1 MEKNFWRSVFQM
13 KDKKVM
19 NQIGLMILLGVV
31 LILLG
36 GSFYMKP
43 SIGAKDNMN
52 RTMVAEDVIPVNPIV
67 SQTTEEKLEEILS
80 NIEGAGAVKVMITYA
95 TTEEK
100 IIAHNQISEK
110 SYYENQQMEGENK
123 NQQVVLLE
131 QGNVQTP
138 YILIENAP
146 IVEGVVVVAEGGGS
160 ATVCQALHTAVQ
172 AMFEVDAHKIAVLKM
187 K

>member
-36 GSFYMKP
+36 GSFYVKP
-43 SIGAKDNMN
+43 SIGATKDIMI
-52 RTMVAEDVIPVNPIV
+52 AEEVTPVNPIV

-110 SYYENQQMEGENK
+110 SYYENQQMEGESK

-172 AMFEVDAHKIAVLKM
+172 AMFQVDAHKIAVLKM